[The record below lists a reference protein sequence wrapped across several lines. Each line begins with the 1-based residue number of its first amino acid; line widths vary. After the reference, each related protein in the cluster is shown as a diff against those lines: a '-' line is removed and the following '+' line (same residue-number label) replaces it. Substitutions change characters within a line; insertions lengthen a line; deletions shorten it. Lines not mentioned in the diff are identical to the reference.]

1 MSTALLNASGLHK
14 SYAETPVLHG
24 VDLRVDDGEFVAV
37 MGPSGSGK
45 STLLHCIAGLDEL
58 DAGAVWLDET
68 DLTELARDQL
78 ADARRERMGFV
89 FQQPTLLRDLSLL
102 DNIVLTSSLDGIG
115 TSRQRRERAEALLS
129 RAGIG
134 DLGARMPTEV
144 SGGELQ
150 RAGIC
155 RAMMRSPRIL
165 FCDEP
170 TGALNSTAATAVL
183 DLLVELNS
191 EGTALLVVTHDA
203 TVAARADRVVFM
215 IDGRVAQQLWLGETR
230 DPVAAVAATMRHV
243 GV

>member
-1 MSTALLNASGLHK
+1 MTTSLLSASDLRK
-14 SYAETPVLHG
+14 SYPGTTALHG
-24 VDLRVDDGEFVAV
+24 VDLHLDDGEFVAV

-45 STLLHCIAGLDEL
+45 STLLHCVAGLEEL
-58 DAGAVWLDET
+58 DSGRVWLDDAELTALET
-68 DLTELARDQL
+68 DRL

-102 DNIVLTSSLDGIG
+102 DNIVLTSSLDSVG
-115 TSRQRRERAEALLS
+115 TAAERRSLAEDLMS

-134 DLGARMPTEV
+134 GLGGRLPTEV
-144 SGGELQ
+144 SGGQLQ

-170 TGALNSTAATAVL
+170 TGSLNSSTASEVM
-183 DLLVELNS
+183 DLLAGLNAD
-191 EGTALLVVTHDA
+191 GTTLLVVTHDP

-215 IDGRVAQQLWLGETR
+215 TDGKVVQQLWLGDAE
-230 DPVAAVAATMRHV
+230 DPVGAVSATMRHV
-243 GV
+243 GI